1 MYIYCRSMIVSDQD
15 SEHLDQIT
23 FSSLFF
29 YPEAKVFKEIKSAES
44 SDRIIREVR

>member
-1 MYIYCRSMIVSDQD
+1 MYIYCRSVIVSDQD

-29 YPEAKVFKEIKSAES
+29 YPEAKVFKEIKSAVGIELLGQ
-44 SDRIIREVR
+44 